1 MKQLT
6 ISVASYNA
14 EKTLKKCLDSMVKAR
29 CIDDLEI
36 IVVNDGSKDSTSEIA
51 HSYAEQYPQSVIVV
65 DKENG
70 GHGSTIN
77 ASVIKATGKYFKIV
91 DSDDWVETENLDKL
105 VELLKSECADLV
117 VNSYYEADLNGNHTK
132 TIKASD
138 YPFEENKT
146 YSFENIALN
155 FTKAHMHKMTFKTEL
170 VKQMGPV
177 IDEHCFYVDVEYVGF
192 MFAKVNT
199 VKFLYYPV
207 YDYLLGYEEQSASNS
222 SMIKRREQ
230 HKRVVNRMMEFY
242 NSEKDESNRSE
253 FLRRYVA
260 SFVGRQY
267 KIYILMAEND
277 GDGKKEFLDFDK
289 TVYPCFLKSPG
300 IRRELLPVVK
310 IIKFHKG
317 LFFRPVVKLAQ
328 IFLR

>member
-1 MKQLT
+1 MV
-6 ISVASYNA
+6 SV
-14 EKTLKKCLDSMVKAR
+14 KCIND
-29 CIDDLEI
+29 IEI

-51 HSYAEQYPQSVIVV
+51 HNYAEKYPQSVVAF

-77 ASVIKATGKYFKIV
+77 TSVIKATGKYFKIV
-91 DSDDWVETENLDKL
+91 DSDDWVETENLDRL
-105 VELLKSECADLV
+105 VEMLRTDDVDLV
-117 VNSYYEADLNGNHTK
+117 VNSYFEADLNGNHTK
-132 TIKASD
+132 TIKVSD

-146 YSFENIALN
+146 YSFEDIALD

-170 VKQMGPV
+170 VRQMGPV

-192 MFAKVNT
+192 LLAKVNT
-199 VKFLYYPV
+199 VKFLYFPV
-207 YDYLLGYEEQSASNS
+207 YDYLLGYEEQSASNK
-222 SMIKRREQ
+222 SMISRRAQ
-230 HKRVVNRMMEFY
+230 HKKVVNRMMEFY
-242 NSEKDESNRSE
+242 KSNKDESNRSE

-267 KIYILMAEND
+267 KIYILMTEND
-277 GDGKKEFLDFDK
+277 GEGKKEFLDFDK

-317 LFFRPVVKLAQ
+317 LFFCPVAKMVQ

>member
-51 HSYAEQYPQSVIVV
+51 HSYAEKCPQSVIVV

-77 ASVIKATGKYFKIV
+77 TSVVRATGKYFKIV
-91 DSDDWVETENLDKL
+91 DSDDWVETDNLEKL
-105 VELLKSECADLV
+105 VEILKTSDDDLV

-132 TIKASD
+132 LIKASD

-146 YSFENIALN
+146 HSFEDIALN
-155 FTKAHMHKMTFKTEL
+155 FTKVHMHKMTFRTEL
-170 VKQMGPV
+170 VKQMGPA

-192 MFAKVNT
+192 LLAKVKT
-199 VKFLYYPV
+199 VQFLYFPV
-207 YDYLLGYEEQSASNS
+207 YDYLLGYEEQSASNK
-222 SMIKRREQ
+222 SMVNRREQ
-230 HKRVVNRMMEFY
+230 HKKVVCRMMDFY
-242 NSEKDESNRSE
+242 TSNIGKSNRSE

-267 KIYILMAEND
+267 KIYLFMPLNE
-277 GDGKKEFLDFDK
+277 GKHELTEFDK
-289 TVYPCFLKSPG
+289 TVPACFLESPG
-300 IRRELLPVVK
+300 IRKELLPVVK
-310 IIKFHKG
+310 IIRFNNG
-317 LFFRPVVKLAQ
+317 LFFRPVAKMVQ
-328 IFLR
+328 IILR